1 MVGSQ
6 DDSIIESE
14 NNFHYLPQDYK
25 IDSRTLRRNNQDI
38 SINDYGQQ
46 LFDFCIAAKLRILDG
61 RNRGDLK
68 EHLTYIGD
76 KGHSTVDL
84 VLASEICLLQSGLI
98 QYLSVL
104 DLIIYQI
111 IVPYI
116 SNFQVLIQS
125 QLTISVIKLNLW
137 MLH

>member
-1 MVGSQ
+1 M
-6 DDSIIESE
+6 
-14 NNFHYLPQDYK
+14 PQDYK

-46 LFDFCIAAKLRILDG
+46 LLDFCIAAKLRILDG

-125 QLTISVIKLNLW
+125 QLTISVIKLNL
-137 MLH
+137 

>member
-25 IDSRTLRRNNQDI
+25 IDSRTSRRNNQDI

-46 LFDFCIAAKLRILDG
+46 LLDLCIAAKLRILDG

-68 EHLTYIGD
+68 EH
-76 KGHSTVDL
+76 
-84 VLASEICLLQSGLI
+84 
-98 QYLSVL
+98 
-104 DLIIYQI
+104 
-111 IVPYI
+111 
-116 SNFQVLIQS
+116 
-125 QLTISVIKLNLW
+125 
-137 MLH
+137 M